1 MNRFVATGW
10 VGLAVAVLVAL
21 SAAVTRVPVAV
32 SATRAQVTTV
42 HGIEIVPEHTEGTFT
57 GYSTGSLPG
66 DWVAV
71 VKHTPLS
78 PNATITGG
86 TLTLATRQR
95 HKTRTLTGQF
105 SSGTITNTNQPGRE
119 LHQPDLPGRRQ
130 PHPLQRQS
138 HRPLLGHAHALPPL
152 DPRPLHQLLR
162 DDQRH
167 AHRRLLARLRRKLV
181 ATLHAGH

>member
-1 MNRFVATGW
+1 MSRYVATGW

-32 SATRAQVTTV
+32 SATRAQVTPV

-66 DWVAV
+66 NWVAV

-78 PNATITGG
+78 PSANITGG
-86 TLTLATRQR
+86 TFTLATTRQ

-105 SSGTITNTNQPGRE
+105 SSGTITNTNPGANCTNQTYQVVGN
-119 LHQPDLPGRRQ
+119 LTHFNGNHTGRFSVTLTHYR
-130 PHPLQRQS
+130 RS
-138 HRPLLGHAHALPPL
+138 IL
-152 DPRPLHQLLR
+152 DHCISYF
-162 DDQRH
+162 
-167 AHRRLLARLRRKLV
+167 ATTNGTLAV
-181 ATLHAGH
+181 AS